1 MLTET
6 NHRSIFLPLL
16 CFPPFLWHYVKW
28 IINQTLDS
36 EFWIIRLIFPSI
48 WCLFCLRYDEKPR
61 YELCDWWE
69 RESSVSNKIL
79 TRCWEEDVCLLIMY
93 QQSGSD
99 AAGLNINKK
108 QTYWLEIFS
117 DSTCNITTR
126 VYCVLFLLSF
136 SFLTEVLYDWWCF
149 SGLQS
154 SHISEGILRFRPD
167 CSFIITNIYTLSP
180 RQSLERKLWAVRRC
194 Q

>member
-1 MLTET
+1 MNRFSLYWGTPLHSLPQTHTIDINYIAKLHDKQSDKSTELLELLFATEDKVSPDNQSKGKIMLTET

-79 TRCWEEDVCLLIMY
+79 TRCWRRM
-93 QQSGSD
+93 
-99 AAGLNINKK
+99 
-108 QTYWLEIFS
+108 F
-117 DSTCNITTR
+117 
-126 VYCVLFLLSF
+126 VY
-136 SFLTEVLYDWWCF
+136 
-149 SGLQS
+149 
-154 SHISEGILRFRPD
+154 
-167 CSFIITNIYTLSP
+167 
-180 RQSLERKLWAVRRC
+180 
-194 Q
+194 